1 MLLSL
6 GFSMIVTAKYDQST
20 KAVCGFGIL
29 IVGTI
34 TYCLAASYKQDFDNV
49 YGVKQY
55 ITDPSAYQ
63 VDSISINGIFDHIEV
78 KKL

>member
-6 GFSMIVTAKYDQST
+6 GFSMVVTAKYDQPT

-34 TYCLAASYKQDFDNV
+34 TYCLAASYKEDFDNV
-49 YGVKQY
+49 YGVKEY
-55 ITDPSAYQ
+55 LENPAAYQ
-63 VDSISINGIFDHIEV
+63 ADSISINGVFDHIEV
-78 KKL
+78 HKL